1 MPASLRDLERTLSV
15 LWTSEIHRS
24 NFLKNG
30 SLPTDEFA
38 QSMTSEIDE
47 RGVRTYAELI
57 KIGRSDLMLS
67 VYPGCARLLNKKWQ
81 ETIDDYFE
89 TCPPKH
95 YHLNMAASSF
105 SEYLIE
111 HCPQHLR
118 KFPYLA
124 DLADY
129 EWVELQLMEDA
140 QQIKVL
146 PHTPL
151 TEPVHFE
158 KFAPVVNP
166 VLTIRNY
173 NYPVPV
179 IVDYLRE
186 GQLPRNISPREV
198 SVAVYRDPETH
209 LGRYVE
215 ITPGIVQL
223 ITEAQTQPT
232 AYADLAATAIAYS
245 QAGSAESALLEFFE
259 AVEKLQSL
267 NIFVGDLFIGSQ
279 TV

>member
-1 MPASLRDLERTLSV
+1 MPTSLSDLEKTLSV
-15 LWTSEIHRS
+15 LWTNETHRL

-30 SLPTDEFA
+30 KLPADEFA
-38 QSMTSEIDE
+38 KSITSTIDE

-57 KIGRSDLMLS
+57 NIGRSDLMLS
-67 VYPGCARLLNKKWQ
+67 VFPGCARLLNKKWQ
-81 ETIDDYFE
+81 ETIDDYFQ

-95 YHLNMAASSF
+95 YRLNMSASSF

-111 HCPQHLR
+111 HCPDHLR

-140 QQIKVL
+140 REIKAL
-146 PHTPL
+146 PHKPL
-151 TEPVHFE
+151 SEPVHFE
-158 KFAPVVNP
+158 KMAPVVNP

-173 NYPVPV
+173 SYPVPV

-186 GQLPRNISPREV
+186 GQLPRNISPRDV
-198 SVAVYRDPETH
+198 YVAVYRDPETH

-215 ITPGIVQL
+215 ITPGIAQL
-223 ITEAQTQPT
+223 ISEAQEKPT
-232 AYADLAATAIAYS
+232 VYADLAVTAIAYS
-245 QAGSAESALLEFFE
+245 KAGSAENALLEFFE

-267 NIFVGDLFIGSQ
+267 NLFIGSQ

>member
-111 HCPQHLR
+111 HCPQHL
-118 KFPYLA
+118 
-124 DLADY
+124 
-129 EWVELQLMEDA
+129 QLMEDA

-232 AYADLAATAIAYS
+232 VYADLAATAIAYS
-245 QAGSAESALLEFFE
+245 QAGSAENALLEFFE

-267 NIFVGDLFIGSQ
+267 NIFVGNILIGSQ

>member
-1 MPASLRDLERTLSV
+1 MPVPLTDLEKTLSV
-15 LWTSEIHRS
+15 LWTNASSRLE
-24 NFLKNG
+24 FLKSG
-30 SLPTDEFA
+30 KLPADECA
-38 QSMTSEIDE
+38 KDIPATIDE

-57 KIGRSDLMLS
+57 NIGRRDLMLS
-67 VYPGCARLLNKKWQ
+67 IFPGCARLLNKKWQ
-81 ETIDDYFE
+81 ETIEDYFE
-89 TCPPKH
+89 KCPPKH
-95 YHLNMAASSF
+95 YRLNMAASSF

-111 HCPQHLR
+111 HCPQHLS

-151 TEPVHFE
+151 SEPVHFE
-158 KFAPVVNP
+158 KMAPVVNP
-166 VLTIRNY
+166 VLTIRHY

-186 GQLPRNISPREV
+186 GQLPRNISPRDV
-198 SVAVYRDPETH
+198 FVAVYRDPETH

-215 ITPGIVQL
+215 ITTGVAQL
-223 ITEAQTQPT
+223 IAKAQEKPT
-232 AYADLAATAIAYS
+232 VYADLAAVAITYS
-245 QAGSAESALLEFFE
+245 QAGSAEAALLEFFE

-267 NIFVGDLFIGSQ
+267 NLFIGSQ
-279 TV
+279 AV